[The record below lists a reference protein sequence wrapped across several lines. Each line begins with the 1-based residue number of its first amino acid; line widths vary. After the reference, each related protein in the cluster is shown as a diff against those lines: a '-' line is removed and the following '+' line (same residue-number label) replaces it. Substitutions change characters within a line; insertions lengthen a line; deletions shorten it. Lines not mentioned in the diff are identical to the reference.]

1 MVNPA
6 ERLVQ
11 GFGGRSGAAKRFDV
25 SSEAIRLWLV
35 KGIPTDRALDVEEAT
50 RDTEFA
56 IAATDVLEYAKAQRE
71 AA

>member
-11 GFGGRSGAAKRFDV
+11 GLGGRAAAAKRFNV

-35 KGIPTDRALDVEEAT
+35 KGIPTDRALEAEEVSRNTDFAVTAT
-50 RDTEFA
+50 E
-56 IAATDVLEYAKAQRE
+56 VLEYARAQRE